1 MISILVLSARFQ
13 AHLRAKIFLRN
24 SKKYIAPVTVTFM
37 TDAPTINCAPQP
49 ARERG
54 EAQARRRTRCLPV
67 WQSLAV
73 YKRQCSLY
81 KWAYWVTHNVGV
93 SHIQPE
99 KRRPGTVSLVRETL
113 DVTPIIAHG
122 GDSVGWRDARRYDWL
137 FW

>member
-1 MISILVLSARFQ
+1 M
-13 AHLRAKIFLRN
+13 
-24 SKKYIAPVTVTFM
+24 APVTVTFV
-37 TDAPTINCAPQP
+37 TDAPRSTVPLSLPDGGEEQVAPD
-49 ARERG
+49 A
-54 EAQARRRTRCLPV
+54 LV

-93 SHIQPE
+93 SHIHRE